1 MNLEQKFLNAAA
13 AELDTEPEGI
23 VEVLPPIRDPEQY
36 SKTATKR
43 EGGVGFVEGAAPS
56 AVSGGGKAITAI
68 PTAGQVTQP
77 APKQLTQD
85 DVNKMIADPAY
96 RFDSVSN
103 QLRDIF
109 NKEPQSELIPL
120 NRSMREDLSYS
131 MQQLL
136 VNKFGVDNY
145 RAGRLADTL
154 FGGERSGAP
163 MGLGLVDVT
172 PFTIP
177 LSFQESGISAGKSFE
192 QFDRGNYGQAALEY
206 GTGMLQSAEAI
217 PAVGMAVKGL
227 KAGAE
232 GLRAGAEAL
241 APAAAD
247 VIEAGL
253 RKTGMIADIVPFTA
267 KGKLSD
273 ITNTITELST
283 AGVEPKSI
291 LDAEK
296 AFSNGERVFAFAEMD
311 EMPMLIRNVGD
322 LKAYTPDQLLV
333 LPAKQQAQTA
343 AQSAVAKTEIPIA
356 GAKTAAEAIT
366 QAITKSSKTKKAKT
380 NEFDMSVFNDPV
392 PVQPSVNTLA
402 KSFDNSLSSYLS
414 LPYEQQIIKAKDA
427 NAALGK
433 WLGFNADGKVKSLL
447 STNQKL
453 LKTEK
458 GYKGGEPIL
467 LADGRGIETSGL
479 ALSPA
484 YKEGKFTTCPN
495 SASCAKE
502 CLGKTSGG
510 YFFGGGGKDLSK
522 MIGGRLEGFKK
533 TQAFFRDPENFAI
546 KLHNEITIKKFIAAQ
561 NGNHLAIRLNML
573 SDINPRVHQELIKAH
588 PDVTFYDY
596 TKNNTNPIAPNHH
609 YTYSSTGI
617 NQNVNGEEIV
627 NPNQNWK
634 QMRRRLDE
642 GKNVAMAFSHKQLIP
657 ETVLDEETG
666 KVYKVVSGDTHDFRP
681 MDAVPAGV
689 DGVIVGLKN
698 KAAPRSASGA
708 SKESDG
714 FFVHYDP
721 QIPKVKGVLAKDASG
736 NLMIQNTEV
745 KIPKQGI
752 GQITMT
758 NDYAPLKEA
767 K

>member
-13 AELDTEPEGI
+13 AELDGD
-23 VEVLPPIRDPEQY
+23 PIEFDFSQPMIKDPEQF
-36 SKTATKR
+36 SDTATKR

-56 AVSGGGKAITAI
+56 AVSGGGKTATTT
-68 PTAGQVTQP
+68 PQTGQVTQP
-77 APKQLTQD
+77 VQKELTQD

-120 NRSMREDLSYS
+120 NRTMREELSYS

-136 VNKFGVDNY
+136 VDKFGVDNY

-206 GTGMLQSAEAI
+206 GTGILQGAEAI
-217 PAVGMAVKGL
+217 PAVGMAAKGL

-247 VIEAGL
+247 VIESGL

-283 AGVEPKSI
+283 AGVEPKTMM
-291 LDAEK
+291 DAEK
-296 AFSNGERVFAFAEMD
+296 ALSNGERVFAFHEMSD
-311 EMPMLIRNVGD
+311 MPIPIKNVDD

-343 AQSAVAKTEIPIA
+343 TEVVTDKA
-356 GAKTAAEAIT
+356 GKVKKGKAAEVNMAI
-366 QAITKSSKTKKAKT
+366 
-380 NEFDMSVFNDPV
+380 FDEPI
-392 PVQPSVNTLA
+392 PVQPSIKTLSA
-402 KSFDNSLSSYLS
+402 SFDNALSSYLA

-427 NAALGK
+427 NAAIGK
-433 WLGFNADGKVKSLL
+433 WIGFNKDGKVKSLL

-453 LKTEK
+453 EKTEK
-458 GYKGGEPIL
+458 GYKGGDPIL
-467 LADGRGIETSGL
+467 LPDGRGVENTGL

-484 YKEGKFTTCPN
+484 FKEGKFTTCPN
-495 SASCAKE
+495 SASCSKE

-522 MIGGRLEGFKK
+522 MLGGRLEGFKK

-561 NGNHLAIRLNML
+561 NGNKLAVRLNML
-573 SDINPRVHQELIKAH
+573 SDINPRVHEQLIKAH
-588 PDVTFYDY
+588 PDVMFYDY

-617 NQNVNGEEIV
+617 SQNVNGVEII

-657 ETVLDEETG
+657 ETVLDEETN
-666 KVYKVVSGDTHDFRP
+666 KVYKVVSGDAHDFRP
-681 MDAVPAGV
+681 MDEVPAGM

-698 KAAPRSASGA
+698 KAATRSASGA
-708 SKESDG
+708 AKDSEG

-736 NLMIQNTEV
+736 NLMIQNTQV
-745 KIPKQGI
+745 KIPKQST
-752 GQITMT
+752 GQITIT
-758 NDYAPLKEA
+758 NDYAPSKEA

>member
-1 MNLEQKFLNAAA
+1 MNLEERFLNQAAN
-13 AELDTEPEGI
+13 EKLPEGI
-23 VEVLPPIRDPEQY
+23 VDVLPPIRDPEQF

-43 EGGVGFVEGAAPS
+43 KGGVGFVEGATPS
-56 AVSGGGKAITAI
+56 AVSGGATAPTNLTPSGK
-68 PTAGQVTQP
+68 VTQP

-85 DVNKMIADPAY
+85 DINKMIANPAY

-103 QLRDIF
+103 QLKDIF
-109 NKEPQSELIPL
+109 NKEPQSELISL
-120 NRSMREDLSYS
+120 NRSMREELAYS

-145 RAGRLADTL
+145 RANRLSDSL
-154 FGGERSGAP
+154 FGGSMSGAP
-163 MGLGLVDVT
+163 MGLGLIDVT
-172 PFTIP
+172 PFVIP
-177 LSFQESGISAGKSFE
+177 LAFQESGLSAKESFS
-192 QFDRGNYGQAALEY
+192 QFDRGNYGQAALDY
-206 GTGMLQSAEAI
+206 GVGILQGAEAI

-247 VIEAGL
+247 VIESGL
-253 RKTGMIADIVPFTA
+253 RRTGMIADIVPFTA

-283 AGVEPKSI
+283 AGVEPKTI
-291 LDAEK
+291 MDAEK

-333 LPAKQQAQTA
+333 LPAKQQAQIA
-343 AQSAVAKTEIPIA
+343 AQGAVAKTEIPIA

-366 QAITKSSKTKKAKT
+366 QAITKSGKTKKLKSD
-380 NEFDMSVFNDPV
+380 EFDMSVFNEPV
-392 PVQPSVNTLA
+392 PVQPSINTLS
-402 KSFDNSLSSYLS
+402 KSFDNALSSYLA

-427 NAALGK
+427 NAAIGK
-433 WLGFNADGKVKSLL
+433 WLGFNKDGKVKSLL

-458 GYKGGEPIL
+458 GYKGGDPIL
-467 LADGRGIETSGL
+467 LPDGRGVENTGL

-484 YKEGKFTTCPN
+484 FKEGKFTTCPN
-495 SASCAKE
+495 SASCSKE

-522 MIGGRLEGFKK
+522 MLGGRLEGFKK

-561 NGNHLAIRLNML
+561 NGNQLAVRLNML
-573 SDINPRVHQELIKAH
+573 SDINPRVHEQLIKAH
-588 PDVTFYDY
+588 PDVIFYDY

-617 NQNVNGEEIV
+617 SQNVNGQEII
-627 NPNQNWK
+627 NSNQNWK

-657 ETVLDEETG
+657 ETILDEETN
-666 KVYKVVSGDTHDFRP
+666 KVYKVVSGDAHDFRP
-681 MDAVPAGV
+681 ADAVPAGV
-689 DGVIVGLKN
+689 DGVIIGLKN

-708 SKESDG
+708 AKESEG

-721 QIPKVKGVLAKDASG
+721 QIPKVKGVLAKDALG
-736 NLMIQNTEV
+736 NLMIQNTQV
-745 KIPKQGI
+745 KIPKQST
-752 GQITMT
+752 GQITIT
-758 NDYAPLKEA
+758 NDYAPSKEA